1 MIRLF
6 SAIFLITAT
15 TILNAQSAKDVFN
28 AENIVWYGLDFSHAR
43 LIGVKDE
50 KPQVIKEKWLAEW
63 NDVSYYDRATYP
75 FESAFGKFKVAVDN
89 KVVPARNNATTVANL
104 FGDADAKISNG
115 IINKVIDEYKDGLRK
130 EGFGAVFIVEYMDKG
145 KREVAAHV
153 TFFDIATRKVL
164 FTKRLTGAAGAP
176 GLKMFWS
183 MGFSRIC
190 KEISDQLLVQW
201 KKEVGAN

>member
-1 MIRLF
+1 MTRL
-6 SAIFLITAT
+6 SALALLLLTSIV
-15 TILNAQSAKDVFN
+15 LNAQTAKDVFN
-28 AENIVWYGLDFSHAR
+28 AENIVWYGLDYSHAR

-50 KPQVIKEKWLAEW
+50 KPQTIKDRWLAEW

-89 KVVPARNNATTVANL
+89 KVVPARNSATTVASL
-104 FGDADAKISNG
+104 FSDADSKISKET
-115 IINKVIDEYKDGLRK
+115 IAKTIDEYKDGIRK

-164 FTKRLTGAAGAP
+164 FTKRLTGPAGAP

-190 KEISDQLLVQW
+190 KDISDQLLVQW

>member
-1 MIRLF
+1 MTRL
-6 SAIFLITAT
+6 SAIAFLLLTSIF
-15 TILNAQSAKDVFN
+15 LKAQTAKDVFN
-28 AENIVWYGLDFSHAR
+28 AESIVWYGLDYSHAR

-50 KPQVIKEKWLAEW
+50 KPQTIKDRWLAEW

-89 KVVPARNNATTVANL
+89 KVVPARNNATTVASL
-104 FGDADAKISNG
+104 FSDADSKISKET
-115 IINKVIDEYKDGLRK
+115 IAKTIDEYKDGIRK

-164 FTKRLTGAAGAP
+164 FTKRLTGPAGAP

-190 KEISDQLLVQW
+190 KDMSDQLLVQW